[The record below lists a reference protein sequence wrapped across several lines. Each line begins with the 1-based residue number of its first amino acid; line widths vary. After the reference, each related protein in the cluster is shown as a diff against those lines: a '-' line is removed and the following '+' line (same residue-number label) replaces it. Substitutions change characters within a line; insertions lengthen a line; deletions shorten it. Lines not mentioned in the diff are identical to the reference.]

1 MPDDT
6 RTIDSSTKSVTEQ
19 LDALFARWNRTDE
32 PGLVVGVAKDG
43 NAIYR
48 RAFGMASLEH
58 AVANT
63 PKTRMRIGSI
73 TKHFTALLALLL
85 AEESKLHLDAP
96 IRAYIPELAGPGGD
110 PTVRQLLQHR
120 GGSRCYLDLGFIGHG
135 LSLPPLGWPL
145 RAQVRQQGRNF
156 APGEAMIYNNGGYDL
171 VSMAIERVGAAPFE
185 DQLKTRLFNV
195 VGMPDTASVPSDHD
209 ITLGVATFHMPRRG
223 GRWRRGMVWT
233 DELRGAGAIIST
245 IDDMLR
251 WMAHLR
257 ARDRFGSPATWA
269 ELTQRPRYADGG
281 VGDYALG
288 LLAGRYRGLDTLHH
302 SGGVA
307 GGSAQMLLLPNDG
320 LDVFIMANGARE
332 ASPVRLAEQVVDIV
346 LAGRV
351 GPETPKI
358 PAQDYKSWLGDW
370 WSGETGMVYSLID
383 QEGSLALATAMA
395 KVGGLLEPRGDGR
408 LIEPAGGLGEVEVTP
423 GPGDDALTIRFGP
436 GSAGYERLRP
446 TAADVA
452 AFAAAAVGT
461 YFSHDADATATIE
474 AGGEALTIRT
484 CDGLGEVTAPLIPL
498 SASVAYSKPASLL
511 AQFRSTISLD
521 LGNGRA
527 SGFQLCTARTRHLA
541 FRRIESRSR

>member
-1 MPDDT
+1 MPDDA
-6 RTIDSSTKSVTEQ
+6 RPIEAATKSVAEQ
-19 LDALFARWNRTDE
+19 LDALFAPWNRTDE

-43 NAIYR
+43 RVIYR

-58 AVANT
+58 GAANT
-63 PKTRMRIGSI
+63 PKTRMRVGSI
-73 TKHFTALLALLL
+73 TKHFTCLLALLL
-85 AEESKLHLDAP
+85 AEDGKLDLDAP

-135 LSLPPLGWPL
+135 LGLPPLGWPL
-145 RAQVRQQGRNF
+145 KAQVRQQGRNF

-171 VSMAIERVGAAPFE
+171 VSIAIERVGEAPFE
-185 DQLKTRLFNV
+185 EQLKTRLFDV

-209 ITLGVATFHMPRRG
+209 ITPGVATFHLPRRG

-233 DELRGAGAIIST
+233 DELRGAGAIVST

-269 ELTQRPRYADGG
+269 QLTERPTYADGRT
-281 VGDYALG
+281 GDYALG
-288 LLAGRYRGLDTLHH
+288 LLVGRYRGLDIVHH
-302 SGGVA
+302 SGGVS

-320 LDVFIMANGARE
+320 LDVFIMANGARD

-346 LAGRV
+346 LADRV
-351 GPETPKI
+351 APETAKI
-358 PAQDYKSWLGDW
+358 AAEDYKPWLGDW
-370 WSGETGMVYSLID
+370 WSPETGMVYSLI
-383 QEGSLALATAMA
+383 ELEASLALETA
-395 KVGGLLEPRGDGR
+395 KSGVGAPLQLAGDGR
-408 LIEPAGGLGEVEVTP
+408 LIQPAGGLGEVEVTP
-423 GPGDDALTIRFGP
+423 GLGDELAIRFGP
-436 GSAGYERLRP
+436 WSGPYERLTA

-461 YFSHDADATATIE
+461 YFSHDADATASIE
-474 AGGEALTIRT
+474 AEGEALAIRAS
-484 CDGLGEVTAPLIPL
+484 DGLGEVTAPLIPL

-511 AQFRSTISLD
+511 AQFRTTISLD
-521 LGNGRA
+521 LENGRA
-527 SGFQLCTARTRHLA
+527 SGFRLCTGRTRGLE
-541 FRRIESRSR
+541 FRRI